1 MISCNK
7 KGRRTVLCKPFFSL
21 MSVKWDIAE
30 LFVDMFL
37 FSLGFTGKFNA
48 ELAETDDVNR

>member
-1 MISCNK
+1 M
-7 KGRRTVLCKPFFSL
+7 CKPFFSL